1 MKRLL
6 NGYTTQTHNTYGQVK
21 VFQKA
26 VDIFLGGSPA
36 RASNKK
42 RITGYI
48 KGPHTATFTGQT
60 KCGKTHLVLELI
72 EKGYNKHFDYIVIIC
87 PTLKK
92 ILPIMLKGGL
102 KTVLMFGLWILKTS
116 STKVVRIVTILR
128 STIYH

>member
-1 MKRLL
+1 MATLHKH
-6 NGYTTQTHNTYGQVK
+6 TTHGQVK

-48 KGPHTATFTGQT
+48 KGPHTAIFTGQA
-60 KCGKTHLVLELI
+60 KCGKAHLILELI
-72 EKGYNKHFDYIVIIC
+72 EKEYNKHFDYIVIIC

-128 STIYH
+128 STIYY